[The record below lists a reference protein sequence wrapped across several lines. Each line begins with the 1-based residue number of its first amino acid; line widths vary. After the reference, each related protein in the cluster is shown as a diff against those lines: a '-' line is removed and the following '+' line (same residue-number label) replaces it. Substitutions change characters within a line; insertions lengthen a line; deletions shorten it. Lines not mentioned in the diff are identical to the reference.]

1 MAAANAD
8 TAAWGQIWVKTATPN
23 QLWWTDDAGTDTQL
37 GIAPSYYGGSEGT
50 VALSI
55 GQSPSTADTN
65 TGLRSSAAD
74 HLEIVAGG
82 ADRLTANTTGVH
94 VTALTETSYRELKE
108 NITPLEGS
116 LDKIMALQGVNF
128 DWKNGEEKQIGLL
141 ADDVAKVVPEV
152 VQFTDKK
159 ATALQ
164 YSKMV
169 ALLIEGMKEQ
179 QNEIDE
185 LKKLV
190 SKSK

>member
-1 MAAANAD
+1 MSD
-8 TAAWGQIWVKTATPN
+8 VKTYIGTP
-23 QLWWTDDAGTDTQL
+23 A
-37 GIAPSYYGGSEGT
+37 YYGGTAGT

-65 TGLRSSAAD
+65 TGLFSAAAD
-74 HLEIVAGG
+74 RIAISAGG
-82 ADRLTANTTGVH
+82 TQRLEANTTGVH
-94 VTALTETSYRELKE
+94 VTSLTETSYRELKT
-108 NITPLEGS
+108 NITPIEGS

-128 DWKNGEEKQIGLL
+128 DWKEGEDKQIGLL

-179 QNEIDE
+179 QTEIDE

-190 SKSK
+190 SKTK